1 MDMPDLSHIDTHQL
15 PESLQS
21 LIECIG
27 IENAY
32 KLTQAYGGRPKYIP
46 KHRERTRLI
55 DVLPL
60 DALDSLIKR
69 FSGMALEI
77 PKVDH
82 FQRQIRNLQIQQE
95 SANGCSR
102 SLLADKYGLS
112 LRQIGNIRRQH

>member
-1 MDMPDLSHIDTHQL
+1 MEMPDLSRIDTQQL

-32 KLTQAYGGRPKYIP
+32 TLTRAYGGRPKYIP
-46 KHRERTRLI
+46 KHRERTRLVEI
-55 DVLPL
+55 LSDEAL
-60 DALDSLIKR
+60 DALIKR

-82 FQRQIRNLQIQQE
+82 FQRQLRNLQIQEE

-102 SLLADKYGLS
+102 SLLANKYGLS